1 MLFENSIY
9 PTQSELREATDSY
22 LEDKDPAFLKKFNK
36 NQWTL
41 YYEKEIYQT
50 VS

>member
-9 PTQSELREATDSY
+9 PTQSEFKEATDSY
-22 LEDKDPAFLKKFNK
+22 LEDKDPELLKKFNS

-41 YYEKEIYQT
+41 FYEREIYQS

>member
-9 PTQSELREATDSY
+9 PTQSELRETTDSY
-22 LEDKDPAFLKKFNK
+22 LEDKDPEFLKKFNN
-36 NQWTL
+36 NQWIL
-41 YYEKEIYQT
+41 YYEREIYQS